1 MDSECWACD
10 IAESPEVQHTI
21 EWYERVLVGAESM
34 GFIYWLNCC
43 CCSATQKNGCQRSV
57 HKTYTHT
64 VADNHC
70 TLDAKSNSSKSSSIG
85 TQFIVIER
93 ERAVRFIKPP
103 PIQWSQPT
111 IRRMAL
117 KACGR
122 NWTDESQPATEQHA
136 ACTACLH
143 TFVFCNNGLWTVAS
157 CSPRVHSTLIRDA
170 AQWPARERVVYS
182 PLAHT
187 YIQMGRTERNFC
199 RW

>member
-1 MDSECWACD
+1 MLSVRHCRVSRSSTHNWMIWASLSGGWKHGVY
-10 IAESPEVQHTI
+10 I
-21 EWYERVLVGAESM
+21 LVELLLLLGHP
-34 GFIYWLNCC
+34 
-43 CCSATQKNGCQRSV
+43 KNGCQRSV

-170 AQWPARERVVYS
+170 AQWPARERVVYL